1 MEVGVKKT
9 LEEFGMVMQ
18 PCGFDF
24 LGAINQ
30 IKQDNTNIPEND
42 SVNQSIANKS
52 KKGQYSDKIS
62 LKQKQKSI
70 NQQLI
75 NQMTI

>member
-52 KKGQYSDKIS
+52 KKG
-62 LKQKQKSI
+62 
-70 NQQLI
+70 
-75 NQMTI
+75 